1 MPNRSSRSRMIARAA
16 LALALACLSGCSL
29 FLNEF
34 VPLDV
39 APTKAA
45 SQAASPSQP

>member
-1 MPNRSSRSRMIARAA
+1 MPNRSSRSRIFVRAA
-16 LALALACLSGCSL
+16 LMAALACLSGCSF

-39 APTKAA
+39 APAKPT
-45 SQAASPSQP
+45 SNAASPSQP